1 MKFIALLLGLA
12 IERLF
17 TNLLKLG
24 ELRVFDR
31 YFDAGMR
38 LVERVGGW
46 PGTLV
51 AALVVA
57 APVAPVA
64 IVAVVF
70 EDVLWGALYIAFATF
85 ILVFSLGPR
94 DLGAEVDDFVAA
106 SRRGDERAADQVAR
120 ELLET
125 DPPSDTHRRT
135 LAIEEAVFVQSNN
148 RTFGVLMWFLVLGP
162 AGAWLFRVTDML
174 RRRAFFEAGRV
185 RESSGERPAYVI
197 PVQRLHGVLAWLPS
211 RVLAL
216 SFALAGSFE
225 PAVEDWRNY
234 YRDCSEH
241 FFEVNDE
248 VVACA
253 GLGALGKPPSK
264 PEMLVADGAVAAMG
278 LVNRSLVIW
287 LVAIAVLTVVGA
299 AV

>member
-1 MKFIALLLGLA
+1 MKFIALLLGLL

-17 TNLLKLG
+17 TNLFKLG
-24 ELRVFDR
+24 ELRLLDN
-31 YFDAGMR
+31 YFDAGLR
-38 LVERVGGW
+38 LVDRVGGW
-46 PGTLV
+46 AGTLI
-51 AALVVA
+51 AAFVVA
-57 APVAPVA
+57 LAVAPVA

-70 EDVLWGALYIAFATF
+70 EDVLWGALYIVFA
-85 ILVFSLGPR
+85 ILVLLFSLGPR
-94 DLGAEVDDFVAA
+94 DLGTEVDDFVAA
-106 SRRGDERAADQVAR
+106 SRRGDERVANQVAR

-125 DPPSDTHRRT
+125 DPPSDTYRRT

-148 RTFGVLMWFLVLGP
+148 RTFGVLLWFLLLGP
-162 AGAWLFRVTDML
+162 AGAWLFRVTDMF
-174 RRRAFFEAGRV
+174 RRRAFFEAGRA
-185 RESSGERPAYVI
+185 RQSGLERPAYVT
-197 PVQRLHGVLAWLPS
+197 PVQRLHGLLAWLPS
-211 RVLAL
+211 RAVAL

-248 VVACA
+248 IVACA
-253 GLGALGKPPSK
+253 GLGALGKPPSA
-264 PEMLVADGAVAAMG
+264 PELLVADGAVSAMR

-287 LVAIAVLTVVGA
+287 IVAIAVLTAVGA